1 MITYVEVLKYA
12 KYSKTAADDNQKGL
26 ETILLLLY
34 IDLAKSVRVQHVDL
48 ALIAF

>member
-1 MITYVEVLKYA
+1 MITYLELLKYA

-34 IDLAKSVRVQHVDL
+34 IDRAESMRVRHVDL